1 MFNNIQ
7 SENVKATILKT
18 ALLAGKIMM
27 ENGSEVYRVEDT
39 MKRIAQNAG
48 EMDVSCYV
56 TATGIFIG
64 LENQQK
70 VMIAS
75 VEARTIN
82 LEKVVAVNEMSRQ
95 FADKKI
101 NLHELAEKLEQ
112 INQKVPT
119 FPLWLEILA
128 AGMIS
133 AGAMYLFGG
142 VMSDF
147 LITFLIGSLGFIISV
162 VCKSLIKLNYFD
174 LFIASFCIG
183 IMSIVAVKYHFASQ
197 IDPII
202 IGSIMPFVPGV
213 AITNAVRDILA
224 GHLISG
230 TARATEALIVA
241 ATICAGIATV
251 FNWLGGWL

>member
-1 MFNNIQ
+1 
-7 SENVKATILKT
+7 
-18 ALLAGKIMM
+18 MM

-101 NLHELAEKLEQ
+101 TLHELAEKLEQ
-112 INQKVPT
+112 LNQKVPT
-119 FPLWLEILA
+119 FPLCLRSEERRV
-128 AGMIS
+128 GKR
-133 AGAMYLFGG
+133 G
-142 VMSDF
+142 
-147 LITFLIGSLGFIISV
+147 
-162 VCKSLIKLNYFD
+162 
-174 LFIASFCIG
+174 
-183 IMSIVAVKYHFASQ
+183 
-197 IDPII
+197 
-202 IGSIMPFVPGV
+202 
-213 AITNAVRDILA
+213 
-224 GHLISG
+224 
-230 TARATEALIVA
+230 
-241 ATICAGIATV
+241 
-251 FNWLGGWL
+251 

>member
-1 MFNNIQ
+1 
-7 SENVKATILKT
+7 
-18 ALLAGKIMM
+18 
-27 ENGSEVYRVEDT
+27 
-39 MKRIAQNAG
+39 
-48 EMDVSCYV
+48 
-56 TATGIFIG
+56 
-64 LENQQK
+64 
-70 VMIAS
+70 
-75 VEARTIN
+75 
-82 LEKVVAVNEMSRQ
+82 
-95 FADKKI
+95 
-101 NLHELAEKLEQ
+101 
-112 INQKVPT
+112 
-119 FPLWLEILA
+119 
-128 AGMIS
+128 MIS

-142 VMSDF
+142 AMSDF

-183 IMSIVAVKYHFASQ
+183 IMTIVASKYHLASH